1 MSQQGARSCWLR
13 HGARLPFGILK
24 EGRTDVS
31 NKHHND
37 KISVARQ
44 RFVRLGSLTILAAA
58 LAGCAIT
65 PQPLAEEE
73 QFVLALADREAMYA
87 QQEPVTQAIT
97 LEEAIARA
105 VKYNLQH
112 RLMLMERALED
123 NLADVQGLDML
134 PKLTARAGFK
144 TRDNTY
150 ASSSYSVESG
160 RESLEPSTSQER
172 NIRNADL
179 QLSWNVLD
187 FGLSYFGAKAQANKI
202 LASEERRRRVV
213 ADIIREVRTAY
224 WNAVTAERLKNEVS
238 SILGEARTALSQA
251 RETERQRL
259 LAPINAL
266 KYQRDL
272 LGMVRQVEA
281 LESDLALAKS
291 RLASLMNLPPAS
303 QYDLVVPAAASLEVP
318 RLAYGL
324 EDLETLSMVRRPEIR
339 EEAYLARN
347 AVLETRM
354 SLLRLLPGV
363 SLFGGLNYDSNKYLV
378 NNNWAD
384 AGMQVSWNLF
394 NVLSWP
400 AISKAGDTRE
410 AVAQLRRQALRMA
423 VLTQV
428 NVSYLEFQRAAS
440 VFERSKELDRIQRAI
455 LQQTEGALRSDAQ
468 TVLET
473 IRTRVETVLATRA
486 RDLSYADL
494 QNAMSAIHQAAGIDP
509 LPQTV
514 ADDSVAGLAA
524 AVADSS
530 RVIDMGGLQVPRL
543 MAESSLIQQAVPVE
557 AATPVAQTAQA
568 VAAAPVAQ
576 QPALRPVAVSMWSST
591 GSLVSGQAALDQ
603 AERQRQA
610 ALAAE
615 AEARQER
622 MRRDIYAR

>member
-1 MSQQGARSCWLR
+1 MSN
-13 HGARLPFGILK
+13 H
-24 EGRTDVS
+24 
-31 NKHHND
+31 HHND
-37 KISVARQ
+37 KTSVARQ

-65 PQPLAEEE
+65 PQPLVEEE

-134 PKLTARAGFK
+134 PRLTARAGLK

-202 LASEERRRRVV
+202 LAAEERRRRVV

-303 QYDLVVPAAASLEVP
+303 QYDLVVPAAGSLEVP

-514 ADDSVAGLAA
+514 ADDTVAGLAA
-524 AVADSS
+524 AVADGS

-543 MAESSLIQQAVPVE
+543 MAEASLIQQAVPVE
-557 AATPVAQTAQA
+557 AVAPVAQTAQA
-568 VAAAPVAQ
+568 VAAASVAATVAQ

-591 GSLVSGQAALDQ
+591 GSLVSGQAALDH
-603 AERQRQA
+603 AEAQRQV

>member
-1 MSQQGARSCWLR
+1 MSDQSIVCRST
-13 HGARLPFGILK
+13 GP
-24 EGRTDVS
+24 S
-31 NKHHND
+31 
-37 KISVARQ
+37 Q
-44 RFVRLGSLTILAAA
+44 RMVRLGGLTLIAAV
-58 LAGCAIT
+58 LAGCAVK
-65 PQPLAEEE
+65 PKPLADQE

-87 QQEPVTQAIT
+87 SQEPVVQAIT

-123 NLADVQGLDML
+123 NLADVQGFDVL
-134 PKLTARAGFK
+134 PKLTARAGLK
-144 TRDNTY
+144 TRSNTH
-150 ASSSYSVESG
+150 ASSSYSIESG

-172 NIRNADL
+172 QSHNADL

-202 LASEERRRRVV
+202 LAAEERRRRVV
-213 ADIIREVRTAY
+213 AEIIREVRTAY
-224 WNAVTAERLKNEVS
+224 WNAVTAERLKTEVS
-238 SILGEARTALSQA
+238 NILADARVALGHA

-266 KYQRDL
+266 RYQRDL

-291 RLASLMNLPPAS
+291 KLASLMNLPPATA
-303 QYDLVVPAAASLEVP
+303 YELVVPSVDHMQVP
-318 RLAYGL
+318 TLAYSL

-363 SLFGGLNYDSNKYLV
+363 SLFGGLNYDSNQYLV
-378 NNNWAD
+378 NNSWAD
-384 AGMQVSWNLF
+384 AGLQVSWNLF
-394 NVLSWP
+394 NVLSWSS
-400 AISKAGDTRE
+400 ISKAGDTRE

-428 NVSYLEFQRAAS
+428 NVSYLEYQRASS
-440 VFERSKELDRIQRAI
+440 VFERSKELDRIQKAI

-509 LPQTV
+509 LPTSV
-514 ADDSVAGLAA
+514 GDDSVAGLAA
-524 AVADSS
+524 AVGDAQ
-530 RVIDMGGLQVPRL
+530 RVIDVGALEVPRL
-543 MAESSLIQQAVPVE
+543 MAEPEDSSVAIAVQTDPM
-557 AATPVAQTAQA
+557 ATPVASA
-568 VAAAPVAQ
+568 VSSAPAALVQSPVQ
-576 QPALRPVAVSMWSST
+576 PEPALRPVATSLWSST
-591 GSLVSGQAALDQ
+591 GSLLSGQSRLEQQVQAQPPVVDQ
-603 AERQRQA
+603 SVSTEREHDA
-610 ALAAE
+610 S
-615 AEARQER
+615 
-622 MRRDIYAR
+622 